1 MSTDK
6 RDVTKPSSGTTEPE
20 DTHPAQK
27 EASVRPTPHG
37 DGEPREKDGE
47 ESPSED

>member
-6 RDVTKPSSGTTEPE
+6 HDGTKPSSGATDPE
-20 DTHPAQK
+20 DTHPAK
-27 EASVRPTPHG
+27 EAAREQPIPHG

-47 ESPSED
+47 ETPTD